1 MKDYKA
7 IFESI
12 ETSLITE
19 GSKNLST
26 EKIRENLD
34 WYKHL
39 EGKIFSDNDYYQILI
54 NVIFYSGF
62 RAATVTA
69 KISTIREYFSDYLAV
84 TEYTEDKF
92 NHILSDSNM
101 IRNRA
106 KIKACI
112 KNAYV
117 FRDLVQKHGSI
128 QSYIEMFSPNT
139 SFENL
144 MRLKDEIE
152 NRFYRLGKITV
163 FHFLTDIGLPVL
175 KPDRVICRIFE
186 RLGLIESKENTF
198 EAIIQGR
205 KFTEATGLP
214 IRYIDIVFVAY
225 GQVQSKEFGI
235 ERGIC
240 LEEKP
245 SCKLCDAQTY
255 CKYYQTINHN

>member
-19 GSKNLST
+19 GSKKLST

-34 WYKHL
+34 WFKHL
-39 EGKIFSDNDYYQILI
+39 EGKKFSDNDYYQILV

-62 RAATVTA
+62 RAATVSA
-69 KISTIREYFSDYLAV
+69 KMPVIRAYFSDYLTV
-84 TEYTEDKF
+84 IEYTEDKF
-92 NHILSDSNM
+92 NQILSDIKM
-101 IRNRA
+101 IRNSA

-117 FRDLVQKHGSI
+117 FRDLIRKYGSI
-128 QSYIEMFSPNT
+128 QSYIDTFSPYT
-139 SFENL
+139 SFENA
-144 MRLKDEIE
+144 MRLKDEVE
-152 NRFYRLGKITV
+152 SRFCRLGKITV
-163 FHFLTDIGLPVL
+163 YHFLTDIGLPVL

-186 RLGLIESKENTF
+186 RLDLIESKENTF

-205 KFTEATGLP
+205 KFAEATGLP

-245 SCKLCDAQTY
+245 FCRLCNAQAY
-255 CKYYQTINHN
+255 CKYYQNTNHN

>member
-1 MKDYKA
+1 MKDYKT

-12 ETSLITE
+12 ETSLIIE
-19 GSKNLST
+19 GSKNISI
-26 EKIRENLD
+26 EKIQENLD
-34 WYKHL
+34 WFKHL
-39 EGKIFSDNDYYQILI
+39 EGKKFSDNDYYQILV

-69 KISTIREYFSDYLAV
+69 KIPVIRAYFPDYLTVAK
-84 TEYTEDKF
+84 YTEDKF
-92 NHILSDSNM
+92 NQILSDSNM

-128 QSYIEMFSPNT
+128 QNYIEIFSPRT
-139 SFENL
+139 SFENM

-163 FHFLTDIGLPVL
+163 YHFLTDIGLPVL

-186 RLGLIESKENTF
+186 RLGLIENKDNTF
-198 EAIIQGR
+198 EAILQGR
-205 KFTEATGLP
+205 KFADATGLP
-214 IRYIDIVFVAY
+214 IRYIDIIFVTY
-225 GQVQSKEFGI
+225 GQVQSREFGI

-245 SCKLCDAQTY
+245 SCNLCNAKSF
-255 CKYYQTINHN
+255 CN